1 MNDPEH
7 SLKAGATN
15 QWGATKP
22 VSKIGIWSSQP
33 GAAL

>member
-15 QWGATKP
+15 NWGAIKP
-22 VSKIGIWSSQP
+22 VVKIGIWSSLS